1 MRNIFLFI
9 GRYSTFI
16 LFLLLQII
24 ALSMLFRY
32 NRFHEAAYMDMA
44 QELTGKVY
52 VRYNTIETYFNLK
65 EENEKLRLQNAQLLN
80 QLKADYE
87 APDSSV
93 ERVLPGLD
101 SIEAFRKY
109 FYLPAKIIGNS
120 VSAQNNFITLHR
132 GSDQG
137 VEPNMAVVGPSGII
151 GKIVNVSQNM
161 SVAMSLLHRKS
172 SVVAVLKKGGGFGEI
187 TWNGKDPRYVQLT
200 NIPRSFPVNKG
211 DTVVTSAYSDIFPPG
226 FTVGYVA
233 MVKEDKSSS
242 TYNLEIKTATDF
254 FNVQHA
260 YVVQNKQRAEL
271 DSLQKKIKKD

>member
-32 NRFHEAAYMDMA
+32 NRFHEAAYMDIA
-44 QELTGKVY
+44 QEFTGKVY
-52 VRYNTIETYFNLK
+52 VRYNNIETYFNLK
-65 EENEKLRLQNAQLLN
+65 EENEKLRAQNAQLLN

-87 APDSSV
+87 APDSIT
-93 ERVLPGLD
+93 EKVLPGLD

-137 VEPNMAVVGPSGII
+137 VEPNMAVVGPTGII
-151 GKIVNVSQNM
+151 GKIVNVSENM

-226 FTVGYVA
+226 FTVGFVA
-233 MVKEDKSSS
+233 LVKEDKSSS

>member
-32 NRFHEAAYMDMA
+32 NRYHQAAYMDVA
-44 QELTGKVY
+44 QEFTGKVY
-52 VRYNTIETYFNLK
+52 VRYNNIETYFTLK
-65 EENEKLRLQNAQLLN
+65 EENEKLRAQNARLLN
-80 QLKADYE
+80 QLKGDYE
-87 APDSSV
+87 APDSAINN
-93 ERVLPGLD
+93 VLPGLD
-101 SIEAFRKY
+101 TIEAFRK
-109 FYLPAKIIGNS
+109 FLYLPAKIIGNS

-132 GSDQG
+132 GADQG
-137 VEPNMAVVGPSGII
+137 VEPNMAVVGPTGII
-151 GKIVNVSQNM
+151 GKIVNVSPNM

-187 TWNGKDPRYVQLT
+187 TWNGKDPRFVQLT

-211 DTVVTSAYSDIFPPG
+211 DTVVTSAYSDIFPAG
-226 FTVGYVA
+226 YIVGYVA
-233 MVKEDKSSS
+233 EVREDKSSS
-242 TYNLEIKTATDF
+242 TYNLEVKTGTDF

-260 YVVQNKQRAEL
+260 YVVHNLQRAEL
-271 DSLQKKIKKD
+271 DSLQKKIKRD

>member
-52 VRYNTIETYFNLK
+52 VRYNNIETYFNLK
-65 EENEKLRLQNAQLLN
+65 EENEKLRVQNAQLLN

-233 MVKEDKSSS
+233 TVKDDKSSS

>member
-52 VRYNTIETYFNLK
+52 IRYNNIETYFSLK
-65 EENEKLRLQNAQLLN
+65 EENEKLRAQNAQLLN
-80 QLKADYE
+80 RLKQDFE
-87 APDSSV
+87 VPDSTV
-93 ERVLPGLD
+93 KNVLPGLD
-101 SIEAFRKY
+101 TIEAFRKY

-120 VSAQNNFITLHR
+120 VSAQNNYITLHR
-132 GSDQG
+132 GADQG
-137 VEPNMAVVGPSGII
+137 VEPNMAVVGPAGII
-151 GKIVNVSQNM
+151 GKIVNVSANM

-172 SVVAVLKKGGGFGEI
+172 SVVAILKKGGGFGEI
-187 TWNGKDPRYVQLT
+187 TWNGKDPRYVQLV
-200 NIPRSFPVNKG
+200 NIPRSYPVNKG
-211 DTVVTSAYSDIFPPG
+211 DTVITSSYSDIFPAG

-233 MVKEDKSSS
+233 VVREDKSSS
-242 TYNLEIKTATDF
+242 TYNLDIRTATDF

-260 YVVQNKQRAEL
+260 YIVQNKQRAEL
-271 DSLQKKIKKD
+271 DSLHKKIKKD